1 VDKRKPRQSGG
12 ARVTFNKCRWL
23 KDLAVLIVPLATL
36 TALATLLALLATLA
50 GLLARLLLAAT
61 LLLSGLTGLRI
72 VLLLLVTVGVLVL
85 LRHVLLLGGF
95 RPTRPACCRGR
106 SFLRRVEGHLAAQ
119 LPRMRGAG
127 TYASIR
133 FKREAR
139 QTCL

>member
-23 KDLAVLIVPLATL
+23 KDLAVLIVPLAALATL

-95 RPTRPACCRGR
+95 RPTHQRPAGAVR
-106 SFLRRVEGHLAAQ
+106 S
-119 LPRMRGAG
+119 
-127 TYASIR
+127 
-133 FKREAR
+133 
-139 QTCL
+139 